1 MTQCYDDVL
10 CGGGKFM
17 NEIVIMQS
25 YSRGIWRRR
34 TIVFEWKW
42 LVESR
47 KEVPICW
54 FVPTNHTTFN
64 APPAM
69 KLKIHSTE
77 ESTTTT
83 TTPLVLPTTC
93 WRQSQTFS
101 GQALLIV
108 TNDDELSRVV
118 IVFYQVNL
126 LLTTTQHLIQNPSIW
141 INKIIALYALQKK
154 RPSYG

>member
-25 YSRGIWRRR
+25 YSRGIWSRR

-118 IVFYQVNL
+118 FYQLNS

-154 RPSYG
+154 RPPYR